1 MWPFT
6 IFAEYTL
13 NHWQMLF
20 YRHSK
25 RLIDY
30 FTGTMS
36 LNSLIIKLK
45 IFWRYLQHNNDSKR
59 MHSQKII
66 VYRLKKSIKSLCIM
80 GRNVLHAFVWP
91 FLVLTTSFTLR
102 VNKINHWNDHWNIF
116 GETRI
121 SNTLSAAKLIWN
133 FPLRP
138 ERKISVRQKNF
149 GPHFLSLNCVQ
160 TSLGVPFCYRKSL
173 ERIRGWEMWPFT
185 IFAKYTL
192 NHWKMP
198 FHRHSKRL
206 IDYFTG
212 TMSLN
217 SLILKLKIFLAVF
230 AT

>member
-1 MWPFT
+1 
-6 IFAEYTL
+6 
-13 NHWQMLF
+13 
-20 YRHSK
+20 
-25 RLIDY
+25 
-30 FTGTMS
+30 
-36 LNSLIIKLK
+36 
-45 IFWRYLQHNNDSKR
+45 

-173 ERIRGWEMWPFT
+173 ERIRGMRNLAIYDFRQVHLEPLKNAFSSPFKT
-185 IFAKYTL
+185 FDWLFYR
-192 NHWKMP
+192 NYV
-198 FHRHSKRL
+198 S
-206 IDYFTG
+206 
-212 TMSLN
+212 
-217 SLILKLKIFLAVF
+217 
-230 AT
+230 